1 MKKITALLI
10 VFALACA
17 LLVGCND
24 NAETESGH
32 ESVEEQSAE
41 SKVESVVS
49 EDESSEAESSEAES
63 NEASDESKDEE
74 LNISD
79 YFAETFDRRD
89 GSKIY
94 CIDNKDQLYNFAD
107 LVNKENID
115 FDGDV
120 ILLRNDIELNP
131 TDNIDDWENNPP
143 ENKWT
148 PIGISVSFKG
158 TFVGGYEVD
167 NGLNTYRY
175 QTERKAINGIYCTY
189 NKKRVALFAD
199 IEDAEISNITL
210 GKGKI
215 IGNEEDLLGRAAGF
229 VVYAEDSKIT
239 YCRNYADVSG
249 RYAAGIACYVRGTE
263 IEATNYGKISSA
275 NGEAAG
281 IALSSSNSEIKSTNY
296 GEITGNFAA
305 GILYDQGGS
314 VIRCC
319 VNKGNVTAKFI
330 AGGILGAGSTSGAAV
345 VASCVNYG
353 DIVGGDIAGGI
364 IGDLW
369 EEKTAMWV
377 MDVLNVGSV
386 TTLRYDEDSPLG
398 IPYGSAGGIVG
409 RLICCSISGLG
420 NFRLDGALNLGKI
433 TAPGDYGAIIGDE
446 PTKQDTDLFANC
458 YYLNTTVKD
467 SFVGTP
473 LKKSQLT
480 DEDVLEGLDHMNWEI
495 DEELGHP
502 VLIHIFEY

>member
-1 MKKITALLI
+1 MKKILVLLVAFI
-10 VFALACA
+10 FAFT
-17 LLVGCND
+17 LLVGCNETAD
-24 NAETESGH
+24 NESSSY
-32 ESVEEQSAE
+32 ESVEEQSVE
-41 SKVESVVS
+41 SKVDAVVS
-49 EDESSEAESSEAES
+49 EDESSEAESDETSVESEA
-63 NEASDESKDEE
+63 EE
-74 LNISD
+74 LNIAD
-79 YFAETFDRRD
+79 YFAEAFDRSD

-94 CIDNKDQLYNFAD
+94 CIDNAEQLYNFAK

-120 ILLRNDIELNP
+120 VLLRNDIELNP

-158 TFVGGYEVD
+158 VFVGGYVED

-189 NKKRVALFAD
+189 NKEGTALFAR
-199 IEDAEISNITL
+199 IGDAEISNITL

-215 IGNEEDLLGRAAGF
+215 IGNEEEIQDKAAGF
-229 VVYAEDSKIT
+229 VVYADDSIINSCK
-239 YCRNYADVSG
+239 NYADVSG
-249 RYAAGIACYVRGTE
+249 RNAAGIAYSVRGTN
-263 IEATNYGKISSA
+263 IYATNYGKISAVNGTAAGVVVHISDSA
-275 NGEAAG
+275 ITSHNNGEINGKRAAG
-281 IALSSSNSEIKSTNY
+281 IVYE
-296 GEITGNFAA
+296 
-305 GILYDQGGS
+305 QGGS
-314 VIRCC
+314 VIKCC
-319 VNKGNVTAKFI
+319 LNKGDVTAEFI
-330 AGGILGAGSTSGAAV
+330 AGGILGAGSFEGVAA

-353 DIVGGDIAGGI
+353 DIVGGEIAGGI

-369 EEKTAMWV
+369 EEQSAMWV

-398 IPYGSAGGIVG
+398 EPYGSAGGIVG
-409 RLICCSISGLG
+409 RLVCCSVDGLG
-420 NFRLDGALNLGKI
+420 DFRLDGALNLGKI

-467 SFVGTP
+467 SVVGTP

-480 DEDVLEGLDHMNWEI
+480 DEDALEGLLDHMNWEI

-502 VLIHIFEY
+502 ILARDHVPSA